1 MEEIKKIEQEIKEK
15 SEQVRK
21 LKDKLI
27 ESKYKKLHEII
38 DPKRQSGD
46 PEVEFINFFEDEDFN
61 IRYRDSFQ
69 IPEELSFNFEEINGL
84 VNLLGKQ
91 GYKEKEDFLIDCG
104 PYHERSEIL
113 QTRLIIKIRAYCLC
127 LSGYEHQEKGNITVI
142 DTPRDLPDSIG
153 NIITRE
159 DLKNLNHIGIGNNK
173 GESFKEDELNS
184 TIEEFRGK
192 YGEDLIIAI
201 LQKANEKLSL
211 QKQIDKAKDYEER

>member
-1 MEEIKKIEQEIKEK
+1 M
-15 SEQVRK
+15 
-21 LKDKLI
+21 
-27 ESKYKKLHEII
+27 
-38 DPKRQSGD
+38 
-46 PEVEFINFFEDEDFN
+46 
-61 IRYRDSFQ
+61 
-69 IPEELSFNFEEINGL
+69 
-84 VNLLGKQ
+84 
-91 GYKEKEDFLIDCG
+91 
-104 PYHERSEIL
+104 